1 MLPLFSVC
9 CFQIFTELTQLAI
22 YLQNMEG
29 WFRHLLSFPFWNN
42 MEMTAVLV
50 NDGKKYFLTN
60 PRIFDIIYIVKE
72 RRG

>member
-1 MLPLFSVC
+1 
-9 CFQIFTELTQLAI
+9 
-22 YLQNMEG
+22 
-29 WFRHLLSFPFWNN
+29 
-42 MEMTAVLV
+42 MEMTAALV